1 MLAIIEPPQP
11 RSTPMTTQ
19 ILVPLHTFPD
29 GNSTNIARHV
39 ARVAQHLQGSVHALF
54 LNADFPAVGNP
65 LANLLLDTAALVE
78 NARSQSRQN
87 GKALLKAMQ
96 SDVEQHGIAM
106 VCTPVDYYPT
116 ELSDTV
122 SDVARYHD
130 LTILGIGSHDA
141 ALRGTA
147 EEVIFAAGRPILL
160 VPEDL
165 EPGAYDHVAIA
176 WDSSRVAAR
185 AVADAWPFLT
195 RARTVSILSV
205 TDEKPLAHGDAGSRL
220 ADHLRKH
227 DLAPVV
233 SEISTADRPIAE
245 TLQSHALAA
254 GAGLLVMGGFGHS
267 RMRDFVL
274 GGATA
279 GILRNLEMPVLISH

>member
-1 MLAIIEPPQP
+1 
-11 RSTPMTTQ
+11 MTTQ

-54 LNADFPAVGNP
+54 LNADFPPVGNP
-65 LANLLLDTAALVE
+65 LANLILDTAALVE
-78 NARSQSRQN
+78 NARSRSRQN
-87 GKALLKAMQ
+87 GKALLEAMQ
-96 SDVEQHGIAM
+96 TDIEQQGIGLL
-106 VCTPVDYYPT
+106 CTHVDYYPT

-130 LTILGIGSHDA
+130 LTILGIGNHDA

-176 WDSSRVAAR
+176 WDGSRVASR
-185 AVADAWPFLT
+185 AVADAWPFFK
-195 RARTVSILSV
+195 RAKTVSILSV

-220 ADHLRKH
+220 ADYFLRH
-227 DLAPVV
+227 GLNAGLSELAT
-233 SEISTADRPIAE
+233 EDRPIAE

-279 GILRNLEMPVLISH
+279 GILRNLEIPVLISH

>member
-1 MLAIIEPPQP
+1 
-11 RSTPMTTQ
+11 MTTQ

-29 GNSTNIARHV
+29 GNSTNIARHA
-39 ARVAQHLQGSVHALF
+39 ARIAQHLQGSVHALF
-54 LNADFPAVGNP
+54 LNADFPPVGNP
-65 LANLLLDTAALVE
+65 LANLILDTAALVGDARRKSRE
-78 NARSQSRQN
+78 NGAV
-87 GKALLKAMQ
+87 LLKAMQ
-96 SDVEQHGIAM
+96 AEMEKSGASPL
-106 VCTPVDYYPT
+106 CTHVDYYPT
-116 ELSDTV
+116 ELADTV
-122 SDVARYHD
+122 SDIARYHD
-130 LTILGIGSHDA
+130 LTILGIGDHDA

-176 WDSSRVAAR
+176 WDGSRVASR
-185 AVADAWPFLT
+185 AVADAWPFLK
-195 RARTVSILSV
+195 RAKTVSILSV

-220 ADHLRKH
+220 ADYFRRHGLDARLSE
-227 DLAPVV
+227 LAT
-233 SEISTADRPIAE
+233 EDRPIGE

-267 RMRDFVL
+267 RMREFVL

-279 GILRNLEMPVLISH
+279 GVLRKLEMPVLISH